1 MVPPSPTDPDDAA
14 DVSAALAGDRD
25 RFAALVTRHQGPVR
39 AVVRAHVGQ
48 DMALVD
54 DLAQDAFLR
63 AWRGLPT
70 WRRGRGAFRA
80 WLLAIARHV
89 ARDHLRRAKRRPA
102 PRVWPDVEPAA
113 RPQPPAEASTRLDAA
128 FDALPP
134 AWRTVV
140 LLADA
145 HGMPL
150 AEVARVERVAL
161 GTVKSR
167 LDRAR
172 KALRAALGPEED
184 PR

>member
-1 MVPPSPTDPDDAA
+1 MSETSPTDPDDAA
-14 DVSAALAGDRD
+14 DVAAALAGARD
-25 RFAALVTRHQGPVR
+25 RFAGLVTRHQGPVR
-39 AVVRAHVGQ
+39 AVVRAHVGH
-48 DMALVD
+48 DVTLVD
-54 DLAQDAFLR
+54 DLAQDAFVR
-63 AWRGLPT
+63 AWRGLAS
-70 WRRGRGAFRA
+70 WRRGRGTFRT

-89 ARDHLRRAKRRPA
+89 ARDHLRRVRRRPA
-102 PRVWPDVEPAA
+102 PRSWPDVEPTAQ
-113 RPQPPAEASTRLDAA
+113 PQPQAEASVRLDAA
-128 FDALPP
+128 LDALPP

-150 AEVARVERVAL
+150 AEVACVERVAL